1 MSKITNLV
9 ESALPK
15 LPDMSGFKFAIINT
29 AWNRDITEK
38 LEVGALKSLA
48 SHKVKKSDI
57 KVYTVPGSFE
67 LVHAAKRIIKS
78 QSVDAVICLGCVIK
92 GDTPHDVYICQAV
105 AQGIMQLN
113 IDYKI
118 PVIFGVLTTNNEEQ
132 AHERAGGGKGN
143 KGAEAAYT
151 AMQMALFNDRL

>member
-1 MSKITNLV
+1 MSKNSNLV
-9 ESALPK
+9 ENALPR
-15 LPDMSGFKFAIINT
+15 LTDMSGFKFAIINT
-29 AWNRDITEK
+29 AWNRSITEK
-38 LEVGALKSLA
+38 LEVGAIKSLL

-67 LVHAAKRIIKS
+67 LVFAAKRIIKS
-78 QSVDAVICLGCVIK
+78 ASVDAVICLGCVIK
-92 GDTPHDVYICQAV
+92 GDTPHDIYICQAV
-105 AQGIMQLN
+105 SEGIMQLN
-113 IDYKI
+113 INYKI

-132 AHERAGGGKGN
+132 AHERAGGSKGN